1 MVRTKS
7 EIEEDLE
14 SMSTD
19 ELETLIALIKLDLA
33 DEGVDKVLSL
43 IRPPLDCGSCTG
55 EKGCC

>member
-14 SMSTD
+14 SMSAD
-19 ELETLIALIKLDLA
+19 ELETLLSLIKLDLA
-33 DEGVDKVLSL
+33 GDEFYLL
-43 IRPPLDCGSCTG
+43 PLDCGGCTG

>member
-14 SMSTD
+14 SMSAD
-19 ELETLIALIKLDLA
+19 ELETLLSLIKLDLIN
-33 DEGVDKVLSL
+33 EV
-43 IRPPLDCGSCTG
+43 IPIDCGGCTG